1 MNHLSVRAPCFWST
15 GAQATTRRLVS
26 TFLLLCLGVISP
38 ISAQQKV
45 TEMELRALMN
55 EQREAVV
62 LYRDGRIDEALAVL
76 RRRTPSMNHRIAERI
91 LAWLEDPQPQLRDP
105 KNQLVQHWNAQL
117 VGTLA
122 ALQMEMALRVVAER
136 GTVEEYRAH
145 LRTAR
150 LLFDGAARAHGEAV
164 TALLPR
170 WVLAI
175 GATAHAEGQV
185 WWAAEILEAGC
196 QAHPN
201 EVDLLVA
208 CGAVHETIAALPA
221 HILLSEGHQQADS
234 EAVRF
239 GVDTRQQAVAV
250 RNRRL
255 GAARRL
261 LEHALAITP
270 AHVEARLRL
279 ARVLSLSGDDRRAAP
294 LLEPLLQAGD
304 PPERRSAFL
313 ARLMLGTIRVRLGA
327 RSDAVRLFAECVELV
342 PSAQSGYVALANAL
356 HSSGKVS
363 EASSVTERMFNAP
376 AHPPDPWA
384 SYSYGQYWIAEPLL
398 ESLRKEARR

>member
-1 MNHLSVRAPCFWST
+1 MTRVLASVLLSTVSLVAPV
-15 GAQATTRRLVS
+15 Q
-26 TFLLLCLGVISP
+26 
-38 ISAQQKV
+38 AQQKV

-55 EQREAVV
+55 EQRQAVV
-62 LYRDGRIDEALAVL
+62 LYREGHIDEALAVL

-105 KNQLVQHWNAQL
+105 KKQLVQHWNVQF
-117 VGTLA
+117 VGALA
-122 ALQMEMALRVVAER
+122 ALQMEMALRLITDR

-145 LRTAR
+145 VRTAR
-150 LLFDGAARAHGEAV
+150 LLFNAAAKAQGETVA
-164 TALLPR
+164 ALLPR
-170 WVLAI
+170 WILAI

-185 WWAAEILEAGC
+185 WWAAEILDDGC

-201 EVDLLVA
+201 EVELLVA

-221 HILLSEGHQQADS
+221 HILLSEGRQQADS
-234 EAVRF
+234 DAVRF

-261 LEHALAITP
+261 LERALAIEP

-279 ARVLSLSGDDRRAAP
+279 ARVISLSGDDRRAAP
-294 LLEPLLQAGD
+294 LLEPLLEAGD
-304 PPERRSAFL
+304 PTERRSAFL
-313 ARLMLGTIRVRLGA
+313 ARLMLGTIRLRLGP
-327 RSDAVRLFAECVELV
+327 RSDAVRLFEECVELV

-398 ESLRKEARR
+398 ESLRKEARK